1 MFRYFLLTIVL
12 LYMAYY
18 LVILFMDV
26 KALKRAGRNKSE
38 AREIDISQA
47 VGSYQAKDASAII
60 KNTLKGGIEIP
71 EISEEEAEMDEDY
84 SNEEPAISDEDVLT
98 AGEESNLPFE
108 VGGEVADTDK
118 TGHGGLGNSQAIENS
133 LENENPE
140 EEAEKEKEYAPI
152 EHSSGVGVV
161 ALSNLFEKANLQDSL
176 FKDIRLS
183 A

>member
-12 LYMAYY
+12 LYLAYY
-18 LVILFMDV
+18 LVILLMDV
-26 KALKRAGRNKSE
+26 KALKREGRNKSE
-38 AREIDISQA
+38 AREIDISKA
-47 VGSYQAKDASAII
+47 VESYQAQDASAII

-71 EISEEEAEMDEDY
+71 EVKNEETDMDEDY

-98 AGEESNLPFE
+98 AGGESNLPFE
-108 VGGEVADTDK
+108 IGDEAADSDK
-118 TGHGGLGNSQAIENS
+118 TGNGGLGNSQAVENS
-133 LENENPE
+133 LEKEKAE
-140 EEAEKEKEYAPI
+140 EETEKEYAPI